1 MLLFEGMKKGI
12 HPKNNTITVSC
23 ACGNKFETMSTLEKL
38 VTDTCSN
45 CHPFYTGKATFV
57 DAEGRIDK
65 FNRKKN
71 LATQT
76 NKVKVT
82 NSSMRQDT
90 SSNYKPSLKD
100 IFNQT
105 NN

>member
-1 MLLFEGMKKGI
+1 MKQGI
-12 HPKNNTITVSC
+12 HPKLNTITVKC
-23 ACGNKFETMSTLEKL
+23 ACGNTFETTSTLERL
-38 VTDTCSN
+38 VTDSCSK
-45 CHPFYTGKATFV
+45 CHPFFTGKATFV

-76 NKVKVT
+76 TKTKLVNKK
-82 NSSMRQDT
+82 SDT
-90 SSNYKPSLKD
+90 AESIYKPSLKD

>member
-1 MLLFEGMKKGI
+1 MLSSQGMKKGI
-12 HPKNNTITVSC
+12 HPKVNNLTVTC
-23 ACGNKFETMSTLEKL
+23 ACGNKFETMSTLERL
-38 VTDTCSN
+38 VTDSCSQ
-45 CHPFYTGKATFV
+45 CHPFFTGKATFV

-76 NKVKVT
+76 TKNNQKVQKEE
-82 NSSMRQDT
+82 SSST
-90 SSNYKPSLKD
+90 NYKQSLKD